1 MPDITLRFHKDMLV
15 LSSPVAVVLAR
26 QGFDVEHDLE
36 FANLV
41 EPEAVRDA
49 LRLNKMAGAQCLV
62 ANAEGIAPAR
72 LAHRGM
78 EDRAAEIVRTGLSLA
93 RELKS
98 QHVLVEIGP
107 CGLPL
112 DAASKS
118 SLNEN
123 RDQYARAAR
132 ACDGQEFDAF
142 FLNGFANPADL
153 KCALMG
159 VRQVSGA
166 PVFASVDVDADG
178 MLADGRH
185 TFEDALA
192 VMVDYEASVVGF
204 ATAAPLDAAVTFARR
219 ASGAGRLPVL
229 AQLIVREHNPKQ
241 GDVTHENPYYCPD
254 VLVGAAVQLRAAGAQ
269 FLRAVPPRRP
279 MQARSRRP
287 AKGSTLCARMWRSSM
302 VGSNTVRSPH
312 YGALQDV
319 VDSLYLGLGPKE
331 KLRRLDIV
339 VAAEAAD
346 LPDDLAEIVNLLPPG
361 SYTRQRLCDQLNSA
375 IGGHAWGQVYGT
387 VQ

>member
-1 MPDITLRFHKDMLV
+1 MRCASTRWQAPSASWRTRKASRH
-15 LSSPVAVVLAR
+15 VVWRIAAWRTAR
-26 QGFDVEHDLE
+26 
-36 FANLV
+36 
-41 EPEAVRDA
+41 R
-49 LRLNKMAGAQCLV
+49 K
-62 ANAEGIAPAR
+62 
-72 LAHRGM
+72 
-78 EDRAAEIVRTGLSLA
+78 IVRTGLSLA
-93 RELKS
+93 RELKP

-185 TFEDALA
+185 TLEDALA

-241 GDVTHENPYYCPD
+241 GDATHENPYYCPD

-269 FLRAVPPRRP
+269 FLRA
-279 MQARSRRP
+279 AGAATP
-287 AKGSTLCARMWRSSM
+287 AYAGALAAASEGFD
-302 VGSNTVRSPH
+302 VVRS
-312 YGALQDV
+312 DV
-319 VDSLYLGLGPKE
+319 E
-331 KLRRLDIV
+331 
-339 VAAEAAD
+339 E
-346 LPDDLAEIVNLLPPG
+346 
-361 SYTRQRLCDQLNSA
+361 
-375 IGGHAWGQVYGT
+375 
-387 VQ
+387 